1 MTAAAPEDRGFGRS
15 FRSPEFRKLFAS
27 STASTLGAAI
37 SLVSVSWVVY
47 RYTGSAL
54 DIAYL
59 GLTGIAPAIAL
70 GLLAGVVADRYNRRS
85 LMVTADLSRM
95 AGMAVLTVFLFAVG
109 FSLVVILAV
118 MIFVNCFSAVFTPA
132 SQAILPRLVP
142 TPALE
147 DANGLL
153 QSTGSLASSVGS
165 AAGGLLIV
173 AVGPVLGLGVNA
185 LTYAL
190 SALFLVQVAATLGRP
205 DRAQPGGRPPF
216 RRDFTEGMR
225 YVLQRRTLV
234 EVAFGYLPSNFLSAF
249 VSPFFVVY
257 AAVRFGSDAAVYGDL
272 VAALAAGIA
281 AGSLLVGRVRAR
293 PHAGVLMG
301 VFLAVEGSSWIALA
315 LSTHVATS
323 IAAAVVDG
331 LSIGFTNTLYYS
343 TIQAVVPR
351 RVLGRVLSIGD
362 FGSFAA
368 IPTGLVVGGLL
379 ITKYGVEGT
388 FLVAGLGAV
397 LTATTLLFL
406 PDFRRFGREGAL
418 ADPEPGPSP
427 AS

>member
-1 MTAAAPEDRGFGRS
+1 MTATPAAGHGFGWS

-47 RYTGSAL
+47 RYTGSPL

-59 GLTGIAPAIAL
+59 GLAEIAPAIAL

-95 AGMAVLTVFLFAVG
+95 VGIAVLAVFLFAVG

-118 MIFVNCFSAVFTPA
+118 MVFVTCFSALFTPA
-132 SQAILPRLVP
+132 SQAILPKLVP

-190 SALFLVQVAATLGRP
+190 SALFLVQIAAMLGRP
-205 DRAQPGGRPPF
+205 DRVLGGGRPPF
-216 RRDFTEGMR
+216 RRDFAEGMR
-225 YVLQRRTLV
+225 YVVGNRTLV
-234 EVAFGYLPSNFLSAF
+234 EVAFGYLPSNFLSSF

-257 AAVRFGSDAAVYGDL
+257 AAIRFGSDAAVYGDL

-281 AGSLLVGRVRAR
+281 VGSLLVGRVRAR
-293 PHAGVLMG
+293 PHAGLLMG
-301 VFLAVEGSSWIALA
+301 ACLVAEGSSWIALA

-323 IAAAVVDG
+323 VVAAVVDG
-331 LSIGFTNTLYYS
+331 LSIGFANTVYYS

-379 ITKYGVEGT
+379 ISRYGVEAT
-388 FLVAGLGAV
+388 FFVAGLGAV
-397 LTATTLLFL
+397 LTAATLLVL

-418 ADPEPGPSP
+418 ADPDSP
-427 AS
+427 PPAT

>member
-1 MTAAAPEDRGFGRS
+1 MTATAPKGRGFGQS
-15 FRSPEFRKLFAS
+15 FHSPEFRKLFAS
-27 STASTLGAAI
+27 STISTLGAAI

-47 RYTGSAL
+47 RYTGSSL

-70 GLLAGVVADRYNRRS
+70 GLVAGVVADRYNCRS
-85 LMVTADLSRM
+85 LMVTADLVRM
-95 AGMAVLTVFLFAVG
+95 VGIAVLTVFLFAVG

-118 MIFVNCFSAVFTPA
+118 MVFVNCFSAVFTPA
-132 SQAILPRLVP
+132 SQAILPKLVP

-190 SALFLVQVAATLGRP
+190 SALFLVQVAGTLGRP
-205 DRAQPGGRPPF
+205 DRPLGGGRPPF
-216 RRDFTEGMR
+216 RRDFAEGMR
-225 YVLQRRTLV
+225 YVLGNRTLV
-234 EVAFGYLPSNFLSAF
+234 EVAFGYLPSNFLSSF

-257 AAVRFGSDAAVYGDL
+257 ASSRFGSDAAVYGYL
-272 VAALAAGIA
+272 VAALAAGVA
-281 AGSLLVGRVRAR
+281 AGSLLVGRIRAR

-301 VFLAVEGSSWIALA
+301 VCLVAEGSSWIALA
-315 LSTHVATS
+315 FSTHVA
-323 IAAAVVDG
+323 AAVVAAVVDG
-331 LSIGFTNTLYYS
+331 LSIGFANTVYYS

-351 RVLGRVLSIGD
+351 RMLGRVLSIGD

-379 ITKYGVEGT
+379 ITWYGVGGT

-397 LTATTLLFL
+397 LTAATLLLL

-418 ADPEPGPSP
+418 AEPGLGSP
-427 AS
+427 VA